1 MGQTIDVDVDISANH
16 WGSFALNICPVDERG
31 EDPSQEC
38 FDKHPLVLTSDP
50 SSHRFTVPLDSPK
63 ITRFKYQVRIFVL
76 LKGMNIHLFEVNLPY
91 GLTCSQC
98 VVQWTYYTG
107 NTWGIC
113 ANGTEGEQITEWSPG

>member
-31 EDPSQEC
+31 DDPSQEC

-76 LKGMNIHLFEVNLPY
+76 LKESKFNFVFLR
-91 GLTCSQC
+91 
-98 VVQWTYYTG
+98 
-107 NTWGIC
+107 
-113 ANGTEGEQITEWSPG
+113 